1 MGEDNGYESAF
12 NEAALKMKRIHESQN
27 VVNSLSVNLL
37 MYNPIAQKYNY
48 EIVCA
53 ELITLLHE
61 VSGKL
66 SDNEKKEGKRWRDL
80 LISVL
85 EIKPIYTKEY
95 NESLGNLKSYDKHH
109 PENWKYLRKII
120 FEFGDLIREYLEKH
134 GLSAPNQ
141 ESDGGW
147 D

>member
-12 NEAALKMKRIHESQN
+12 NEAALKMKRIHESQD
-27 VVNSLSVNLL
+27 VINSLSVNLL

-48 EIVCA
+48 EIVCS
-53 ELITLLHE
+53 ELITLFHE
-61 VSGKL
+61 ASGKL
-66 SDNEKKEGKRWRDL
+66 SPDEKKEGKRWRGL
-80 LISVL
+80 LIASL
-85 EIKPIYTKEY
+85 EVKPIFTTEY
-95 NESLGNLKSYDKHH
+95 QESLGSLKTFNKHNS
-109 PENWKYLRKII
+109 ENWSFLRKVI